1 MSQVAEKIQ
10 NVEPVSAEQERQQ
23 LRIQAELFE
32 GTGIS
37 LGSYVTEGE
46 DRLIIGSS
54 KRADL
59 VVPHSAVSQ
68 IHAMLRITNSSDL
81 LLYDLGSEGGTF
93 VDGKKIIERKL
104 SPGETFEI
112 GEHKVKVNLLNLQKD
127 EFGNERTVFWK
138 SLDGSQSDFLEMVRL
153 DNGIVR
159 EERTLSRNG
168 RILVGRR
175 KNEISFDGAK
185 GGDTFL
191 HRKDASS
198 SKTVAC
204 LLPPGFIAEV
214 YDSNN
219 NLVQSVEQENSV
231 FQFSAKEKARILS
244 KDQQTEILIF
254 WRSQGSRAK
263 RAGKDAD
270 NPAMQRSMILCGA
283 AAAILLAVVSY
294 VPLKKEVVEEATV
307 PKSSYYRLSMDSA
320 PSAPAAA
327 QDEGAQSDEKT
338 PAPAQASKAASIS
351 SSISKLLNKKS
362 ALTAETI
369 EQAVSNNG
377 NSTTRLNNVK
387 NANLKSE
394 EIASGGVGGGSV
406 NVNAISAGLS
416 AGGGGKAGSL
426 KGFANGKGTGIGSG
440 SGFNGKGFDMSL
452 GGDEAEAIGGLDKAL
467 IAAVVQ
473 ANIGQIKHC
482 YERQLIV
489 DPNIFGKIVAQ
500 WTINKDGVVSTS
512 SVKKSTMNSK
522 PVENCILGKIKS
534 WNFPK
539 PKGGGQVIV
548 SYPFLFKS
556 LN

>member
-1 MSQVAEKIQ
+1 MSQLAQPQEQI
-10 NVEPVSAEQERQQ
+10 EQERAQ

-32 GTGIS
+32 GKGIS

-46 DRLIIGSS
+46 GRLIIGSS

-59 VVPHSAVSQ
+59 VVPHSSVSR
-68 IHAMLRITNSSDL
+68 IHAMLRITRQSDL

-93 VDGKKIIERKL
+93 VDGKKIVERRL
-104 SPGETFEI
+104 NPGEVFEI
-112 GEHKVKVNLLNLQKD
+112 GEHKVKVNLLNLNR
-127 EFGNERTVFWK
+127 EEMGNERAMFWK
-138 SLDGSQSDFLEMVRL
+138 SIGGPQSEFLEMIRL
-153 DNGIVR
+153 ETGIVR

-168 RILVGRR
+168 KIYVGNR
-175 KNEISFDGAK
+175 KNEITFK
-185 GGDTFL
+185 GIMPGEQFL
-191 HRKDASS
+191 RRKDSGKNKS
-198 SKTVAC
+198 VDC
-204 LLPPGFIAEV
+204 LLPPEYTAEV
-214 YDSNN
+214 YDQDN
-219 NLVQSVEQENSV
+219 NLVQSIEKDQSV
-231 FQFSAKEKARILS
+231 FQFGENEKAKIIS

-254 WRSQGSRAK
+254 WRIQGNRVARRS
-263 RAGKDAD
+263 KDAD
-270 NPAMQRSMILCGA
+270 SPYMQRSMILCA
-283 AAAILLAVVSY
+283 AVAAILLAVVSY
-294 VPLKKEVVEEATV
+294 VPLKKEVVEEATI
-307 PKSSYYRLSMDSA
+307 PKTSYYRLSMDSA
-320 PSAPAAA
+320 PSAPAAS
-327 QDEGAQSDEKT
+327 QDQGADSNEKT

-362 ALTAETI
+362 TVTAESI

-377 NSTTRLNNVK
+377 NTTSRASNIK
-387 NANLKSE
+387 NANMKSE
-394 EIASGGVGGGSV
+394 EISSGGVGGGSI

-440 SGFNGKGFDMSL
+440 SGFSGKGFDMSL
-452 GGDEAEAIGGLDKAL
+452 GGDEAEAIGGLDKSL

-489 DPNIFGKIVAQ
+489 DPNIFGKIMAQ
-500 WTINKDGVVSTS
+500 WTINKDGLVSTTA
-512 SVKKSTMNSK
+512 VKKTTMNSK
-522 PVENCILGKIKS
+522 AVENCILGKIKN